1 MIVDDEHRNL
11 HDRAQDVVLSITKKS
26 FLGLPPDTQEYL
38 RELAMFCGCS
48 HVEWFSAGA

>member
-11 HDRAQDVVLSITKKS
+11 HDRAQDVVLSITKK
-26 FLGLPPDTQEYL
+26 YL